1 MALHPAS
8 LSASFMTLHK
18 VLLSLLAQTARDD
31 NTALLKL
38 W

>member
-8 LSASFMTLHK
+8 LSASFMTL
-18 VLLSLLAQTARDD
+18 LSLLAQTAGDD
-31 NTALLKL
+31 NTALTKL